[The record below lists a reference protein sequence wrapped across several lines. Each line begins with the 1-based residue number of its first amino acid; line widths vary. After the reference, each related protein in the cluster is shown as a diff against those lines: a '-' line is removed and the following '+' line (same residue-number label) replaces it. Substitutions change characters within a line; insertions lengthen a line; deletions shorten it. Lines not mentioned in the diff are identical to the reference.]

1 MAFPRFAKSTI
12 SACEI
17 GHFGGRK
24 APYRTLKW
32 AISHHEMGN
41 IGKQDV
47 LFRTMLWGI
56 SKGDT
61 DRKGTRNA
69 VFNIPLHLFR
79 ENILSK
85 ICQEKS

>member
-1 MAFPRFAKSTI
+1 MAY
-12 SACEI
+12 
-17 GHFGGRK
+17 FGGRK

-32 AISHHEMGN
+32 AISQAEMGN
-41 IGKQDV
+41 IGKQNV
-47 LFRTMLWGI
+47 SFRTMLWGI

-61 DRKGTRNA
+61 AQNRPHNA

-85 ICQEKS
+85 FCQEKL

>member
-1 MAFPRFAKSTI
+1 MAYI
-12 SACEI
+12 
-17 GHFGGRK
+17 GGRK

-32 AISHHEMGN
+32 AISQAEMGN
-41 IGKQDV
+41 IGKQNV
-47 LFRTMLWGI
+47 SFRTMFRGI

-61 DRKGTRNA
+61 ARNRLHNA

-85 ICQEKS
+85 FCQEKL